1 METSSEIT
9 VNGIICPWKDDWT
22 ISDLLRERCVL
33 VLGAAVELNCEIV
46 PRDEHS
52 TTRIQPN
59 DRIEVVSLVGG
70 G

>member
-1 METSSEIT
+1 METNEIT

-22 ISDLLRERCVL
+22 ISDLLKERDISVF
-33 VLGAAVELNCEIV
+33 GTAVERNCEIV
-46 PRDEHS
+46 PRDNHS
-52 TTRIQPN
+52 TTQIQPN